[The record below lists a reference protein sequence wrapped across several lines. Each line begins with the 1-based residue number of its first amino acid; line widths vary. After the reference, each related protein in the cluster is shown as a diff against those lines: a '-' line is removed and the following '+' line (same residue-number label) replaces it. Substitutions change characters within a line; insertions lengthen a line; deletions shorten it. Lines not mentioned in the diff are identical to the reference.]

1 MAVTRLAASTQRTF
15 TRIAV
20 CPLPC
25 SISRSILITR
35 QSKQLQRFFIFSI
48 SINRNIQIGFNFI
61 VLAFLL
67 VCPDSRIWL
76 FYSKKMHI
84 LIPKILE
91 RPSSSGDLRDR
102 SQKFCLN
109 IPDVIFTFQLI
120 ILLSLCLKLKGLFF
134 SIYANEYLVIE
145 DCILSM
151 PQQSFL
157 HIIVSFSN
165 YILVNG
171 KHYYRYFIVIIYHYC
186 LCSNIDAKTLPVALL
201 SYTVL
206 WDHSKSYI

>member
-1 MAVTRLAASTQRTF
+1 
-15 TRIAV
+15 
-20 CPLPC
+20 
-25 SISRSILITR
+25 
-35 QSKQLQRFFIFSI
+35 
-48 SINRNIQIGFNFI
+48 
-61 VLAFLL
+61 
-67 VCPDSRIWL
+67 
-76 FYSKKMHI
+76 MHI
-84 LIPKILE
+84 LIPNILE
-91 RPSSSGDLRDR
+91 RPSSSGDLRDP
-102 SQKFCLN
+102 SQQFCLD

-171 KHYYRYFIVIIYHYC
+171 KHYYRYFIVVIYHYC
-186 LCSNIDAKTLPVALL
+186 LCSNIDAKILPLALL

-206 WDHSKSYI
+206 